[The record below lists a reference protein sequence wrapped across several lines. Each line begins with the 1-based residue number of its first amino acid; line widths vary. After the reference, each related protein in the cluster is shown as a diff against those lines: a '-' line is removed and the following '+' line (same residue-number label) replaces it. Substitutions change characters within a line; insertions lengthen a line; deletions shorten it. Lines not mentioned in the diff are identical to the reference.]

1 MEKTC
6 TGRPKS
12 VSICNLI
19 ASPTIRGS
27 RSSSSLVKIMRPS
40 NTPLLSRT
48 REDDR
53 SEPQFVLTWAPRLG
67 DGWSLRRCFR
77 QFRWLSTRF
86 AALWTVLWFCGLIA
100 TSGPHL
106 VHHLT
111 DLQRPHD
118 HHSQADQPRLPD
130 CFIFSL
136 MQHTPVAEGVLSS
149 LSTPLAVGGSAVV
162 EPPLTVREEPW
173 SIFLARAPPV

>member
-1 MEKTC
+1 
-6 TGRPKS
+6 
-12 VSICNLI
+12 V
-19 ASPTIRGS
+19 
-27 RSSSSLVKIMRPS
+27 RPS
-40 NTPLLSRT
+40 NTSPLSCA

-53 SEPQFVLTWAPRLG
+53 SDPLFVLAWVHQLR

-77 QFRWLSTRF
+77 QFHWLGKRL

-118 HHSQADQPRLPD
+118 HHSQADKPRLPD

-136 MQHTPVAEGVLSS
+136 MQHTPVAEGVLH
-149 LSTPLAVGGSAVV
+149 LFPMPLPMG
-162 EPPLTVREEPW
+162 EPSVFEPLLTVRAALW
-173 SIFLARAPPV
+173 SLVLARAPPV